1 MFVTAD
7 VRGASECSED
17 SVNPGVCSGAPV
29 CVGARG
35 VLLAVSF
42 DWMGCVCCWSPPG
55 RMVVGVRT
63 GASVVESGVVV
74 VVLLL
79 LSPSVSSQCVWLLGH
94 SQAAC
99 GPLHQLPFGNLF
111 GHLP

>member
-1 MFVTAD
+1 MGSGVGGAGGCARVMEGGDWCTDESVSLTA
-7 VRGASECSED
+7 G
-17 SVNPGVCSGAPV
+17 
-29 CVGARG
+29 G
-35 VLLAVSF
+35 VLLTDCF
-42 DWMGCVCCWSPPG
+42 DWMCCCGCCWSPPG